1 MLNLSSMEEAVPMAF
16 AIDHYHY
23 SRWLSVFIQ
32 DLKLLSIEDPHFLK
46 TIGENVSVTTT
57 DAKFSKIAFDHK
69 HEQINKEIKSRSGY
83 INLANKEDKTFLRKL
98 ELCSGEIHHY
108 LENVENKEV
117 SSKHVN
123 RSHHNFAGSM

>member
-1 MLNLSSMEEAVPMAF
+1 M
-16 AIDHYHY
+16 
-23 SRWLSVFIQ
+23 
-32 DLKLLSIEDPHFLK
+32 
-46 TIGENVSVTTT
+46 SVTTT
-57 DAKFSKIAFDHK
+57 DAKFSKIAYDHK
-69 HEQINKEIKSRSGY
+69 HEQIIKEIKSRGGC